1 MGIVKAKEITPLQAI
16 RKYCLQCSCGDKNE
30 VDNCVIQGCA
40 LYGFRFGDKKKEPE
54 QTEQVHVGD
63 LIDNKGAKVA
73 DKPRVT
79 IEMKDEVKVPDEII
93 EPISKVDTGTG
104 TICGEEPIIAETVTV
119 IKPTKENVVMPKEE
133 AEKHTLKVEP
143 TPSVNGTGK
152 ICGEN
157 IVFAESKPPIE
168 DGHKFVVE
176 LDKVERTEEKP
187 VKKTRAKKVKSEEVK
202 EKPVA
207 KVEEPKKEEKKPVV
221 KKVEEIDSLDD
232 LDIDDLFD

>member
-1 MGIVKAKEITPLQAI
+1 M
-16 RKYCLQCSCGDKNE
+16 
-30 VDNCVIQGCA
+30 
-40 LYGFRFGDKKKEPE
+40 
-54 QTEQVHVGD
+54 
-63 LIDNKGAKVA
+63 IDNKCEKVA

-79 IEMKDEVKVPDEII
+79 IEMKDETKVPDEVI

-104 TICGEEPIIAETVTV
+104 TICGEESIIAETVTV
-119 IKPTKENVVMPKEE
+119 IKPTKENVVMPKKE

-143 TPSVNGTGK
+143 TPSVNGTGT
-152 ICGEN
+152 ICGED

-168 DGHKFVVE
+168 DGHKFVVD

-187 VKKTRAKKVKSEEVK
+187 VKKTRAKKVKSEEAK

-207 KVEEPKKEEKKPVV
+207 KVEEPKKEVKEKPAV

>member
-54 QTEQVHVGD
+54 QTEQIHVGD
-63 LIDNKGAKVA
+63 LIDNKGAKVS

-79 IEMKDEVKVPDEII
+79 IEMKDETKVPDEVI

-104 TICGEEPIIAETVTV
+104 TICGEESIHAITVEPVPCVKGTGVICGEPPVIAETV
-119 IKPTKENVVMPKEE
+119 N
-133 AEKHTLKVEP
+133 
-143 TPSVNGTGK
+143 
-152 ICGEN
+152 
-157 IVFAESKPPIE
+157 PPIE
-168 DGHKFVVE
+168 DGHKFVVD

-207 KVEEPKKEEKKPVV
+207 KVEESKKEEKKPAV

>member
-104 TICGEEPIIAETVTV
+104 TICGEEPIVAETV
-119 IKPTKENVVMPKEE
+119 KP
-133 AEKHTLKVEP
+133 L
-143 TPSVNGTGK
+143 
-152 ICGEN
+152 
-157 IVFAESKPPIE
+157 IE
-168 DGHKFVVE
+168 DGHKFVVD

-207 KVEEPKKEEKKPVV
+207 KVEEPKKEEKKPAV

>member
-54 QTEQVHVGD
+54 QNEQVHVGD

-104 TICGEEPIIAETVTV
+104 TICGEEHIVAETV
-119 IKPTKENVVMPKEE
+119 N
-133 AEKHTLKVEP
+133 
-143 TPSVNGTGK
+143 
-152 ICGEN
+152 
-157 IVFAESKPPIE
+157 PPIE
-168 DGHKFVVE
+168 DGHKFVVD

-207 KVEEPKKEEKKPVV
+207 KVEEPKKEEKKPAV